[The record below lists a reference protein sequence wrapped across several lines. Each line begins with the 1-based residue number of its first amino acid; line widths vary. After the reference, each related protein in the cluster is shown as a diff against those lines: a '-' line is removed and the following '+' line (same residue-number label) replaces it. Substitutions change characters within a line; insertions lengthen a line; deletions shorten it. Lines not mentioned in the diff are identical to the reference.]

1 MISFLFSVTKYLF
14 FEIYKI
20 RILFFKTA
28 IVIRSKMRA
37 ITRFFIS
44 KKQLFHLAE
53 LPGVQSPFL
62 FFGILQPGKCLSW

>member
-44 KKQLFHLAE
+44 KK
-53 LPGVQSPFL
+53 
-62 FFGILQPGKCLSW
+62 